1 MLRFW
6 RATINSRNGLAFAI
20 RSEQAIR
27 EELVALALAL
37 PLAWLIG
44 ATMMRRIELV
54 AAVVLVLV
62 VELLNTAIEKL
73 ADRLTTDHDP
83 QIGRVKD
90 MGSAA
95 VGVALVMAGL
105 FWLFAIAERMGVDLK
120 HAILQ
125 ALSIWRAATAAI
137 IIWACLHD
145 RTRRQFTITLAQLNP
160 TVGDVAGNAAKA
172 RAARARAAADGAD
185 LVVLPELFIAGYPPE
200 DLVLKPAFQA
210 ACRARSRRSRGR
222 PPTAARPC

>member
-27 EELVALALAL
+27 EELAALAVAL

-44 ATMMRRIELV
+44 VTAMRRVELV
-54 AAVVLVLV
+54 AVVVLVLV

-73 ADRLTTDHDP
+73 ADRLTTDLDP

-95 VGVALVMAGL
+95 VGVALLMAGL
-105 FWLFAIAERMGVDLK
+105 FWLFAIAERIG
-120 HAILQ
+120 AI
-125 ALSIWRAATAAI
+125 
-137 IIWACLHD
+137 
-145 RTRRQFTITLAQLNP
+145 
-160 TVGDVAGNAAKA
+160 
-172 RAARARAAADGAD
+172 
-185 LVVLPELFIAGYPPE
+185 
-200 DLVLKPAFQA
+200 
-210 ACRARSRRSRGR
+210 
-222 PPTAARPC
+222 